1 MSDKYYVITGNLTK
15 ETVFNLIYNI
25 NTSGFLWRGFT
36 DRKKEMIPSSAF
48 YGELKSGKVNVLEKS
63 NDIQPIFIMGEL
75 QRIGYHINNENKLG
89 KYPFEIPDELTTLI
103 FPHTQSETDFLE
115 NMNIESY
122 PKNRT
127 LLQAISYVQH
137 YHSGTS
143 LLDFSVNP
151 LKALYFAVGKPGETG
166 NFENDSYLFG
176 MAVNWFQRNKENY
189 KFDMYLPSYYK
200 NTRIRNQEGVFVY
213 QLFDMK
219 IICTGQRP
227 EFVNIL
233 DLFENKFQADI
244 YKGEHV
250 AFDEMNIKDIEER
263 SKNSNFGGIPG
274 QIGIFYVL
282 LKIPKEE
289 KPFLK
294 VCLKSLGIDENFML
308 GTDVH

>member
-1 MSDKYYVITGNLTK
+1 MSDTYYVINGILTK
-15 ETVFNLIYNI
+15 ETIFNLVYNI
-25 NTSGFLWRGFT
+25 NTGGFLWRGFT
-36 DRKKEMIPSSAF
+36 DKTKEMIPSSAF
-48 YGELKSGKVNVLEKS
+48 YGMSDKKSDTIHPLYVVDELH
-63 NDIQPIFIMGEL
+63 
-75 QRIGYHINNENKLG
+75 RIGKHINNKNKLG
-89 KYPFEIPDELTTLI
+89 EYPFEIPDELTNLI
-103 FPHTQSETDFLE
+103 FPHTQSEMDFLE
-115 NMNIESY
+115 NINIESY

-143 LLDFSVNP
+143 LLDFSINP
-151 LKALYFAVGKPGETG
+151 LKALYFAVGKTGEDG

-176 MAVNWFQRNKENY
+176 MAVNWFQRNKENLE
-189 KFDMYLPSYYK
+189 FDMYLPSYYK

-219 IICTGQRP
+219 VLRKGQRP
-227 EFVNIL
+227 EFVSVL
-233 DLFENKFQADI
+233 DSFENMFKADI
-244 YKGEHV
+244 YKDEHV

-294 VCLKSLGIDENFML
+294 HYLKSLGIDENFML
-308 GTDVH
+308 GTNEH